1 MTLSYK
7 NKKTQ
12 TNIKLKCVKKNKH
25 SIKSN
30 TYRNKYKYKNKYKK
44 MKGGDDFIMP
54 EIIIPEPP
62 IPAIFFG
69 NEDYT
74 TNLTLYKNIFKL
86 EDNNKKIRETIGGI
100 DVTHLYFNKSH
111 PNYFISGLYYYD
123 STKNLDEDTITNM
136 NRIKKHLI
144 YQINIKL
151 KTLSQ
156 VEDTE
161 LIFNL
166 EKAKLDNE
174 LYGQGVYTYFANK
187 GFAHLF
193 VCLILNIFK
202 LILSEKTIQKLKIS
216 LTAEY
221 PEVNKIYEGF
231 GFKINEN
238 RKQNNFNSRKIYSSD
253 IPTLLSTC
261 STKSYN
267 YTKYKI
273 IIAIAPEFP
282 EISRYSNKFD
292 KFFNSINIV

>member
-1 MTLSYK
+1 LLSCG
-7 NKKTQ
+7 
-12 TNIKLKCVKKNKH
+12 LK
-25 SIKSN
+25 
-30 TYRNKYKYKNKYKK
+30 
-44 MKGGDDFIMP
+44 
-54 EIIIPEPP
+54 
-62 IPAIFFG
+62 
-69 NEDYT
+69 
-74 TNLTLYKNIFKL
+74 FK
-86 EDNNKKIRETIGGI
+86 
-100 DVTHLYFNKSH
+100 
-111 PNYFISGLYYYD
+111 
-123 STKNLDEDTITNM
+123 
-136 NRIKKHLI
+136 
-144 YQINIKL
+144 
-151 KTLSQ
+151 
-156 VEDTE
+156 
-161 LIFNL
+161 
-166 EKAKLDNE
+166 DNE